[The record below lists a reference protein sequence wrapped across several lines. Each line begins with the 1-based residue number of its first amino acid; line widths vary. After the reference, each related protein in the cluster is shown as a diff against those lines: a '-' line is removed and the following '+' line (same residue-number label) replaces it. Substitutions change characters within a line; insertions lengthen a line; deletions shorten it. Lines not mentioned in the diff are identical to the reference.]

1 MFHIADDAVG
11 KEAPLDLAAA
21 AADALPVQ
29 QVQNGQGAV
38 VVPGQDCRLPVA
50 GGGQAGE
57 KGILLHPVRH
67 PDGLDD
73 RAVVPDGHHV
83 LVPPVLVLADEGIRR
98 LNDPGGGTVI
108 SLQKQDLG
116 PRIVLLKVEQG
127 RRLRRPEAV
136 DALVLVAHEKEV
148 LPLPRQQAQDRV
160 LDPGGVLGL
169 VHAEVAIAV
178 LKGP

>member
-1 MFHIADDAVG
+1 M
-11 KEAPLDLAAA
+11 
-21 AADALPVQ
+21 
-29 QVQNGQGAV
+29 
-38 VVPGQDCRLPVA
+38 
-50 GGGQAGE
+50 
-57 KGILLHPVRH
+57 
-67 PDGLDD
+67 
-73 RAVVPDGHHV
+73 
-83 LVPPVLVLADEGIRR
+83 LVSPVLVLADEGIRR
-98 LNDPGGGTVI
+98 LNDPGGGAVI
-108 SLQKQDLG
+108 SLQEQDLG